1 MAVTIDGKQIA
12 EDVVSKVKASAAELI
27 EVTGI
32 TPGIAVVIVG
42 EDPASQVYVATQG
55 QGMRLPFRAA
65 HPAGTD
71 ERR

>member
-32 TPGIAVVIVG
+32 TPV
-42 EDPASQVYVATQG
+42 
-55 QGMRLPFRAA
+55 LPW
-65 HPAGTD
+65 
-71 ERR
+71 